1 MDVGGFPVAVI
12 VVVEKK
18 VVFIVVSIL
27 GIGAVEMMTDLR

>member
-1 MDVGGFPVAVI
+1 MAVGEFIVAVI

-27 GIGAVEMMTDLR
+27 GSGVVDMNTDLR